1 MTSYPVIFDTT
12 RPEKFDRTQV
22 VIRILVVLLLS
33 ILAGAFGWLLGIVYL
48 AIPVIAAILISQK
61 GAEGY
66 LGEKGGV
73 NMTLLQ
79 WYFAIYSY
87 LLLLTDRFP
96 TDNPQNEIRFEVTPT
111 GSPTVGSAL
120 LRLIFS
126 IPSAIV
132 VGILGIAGFVVLI
145 IAVISVLIQE
155 QYSEGLY
162 NFQLGIMRWQARLM
176 GYHASLVDEYPPF
189 ALDTGHDESAP
200 AATMDAAPAPPAAEP
215 APPPPPEPAPPPP
228 SPEEPTQP

>member
-1 MTSYPVIFDTT
+1 MAQYPVTFEVD

-22 VIRILVVLLLS
+22 VIRILVILLLS

-48 AIPVIAAILISQK
+48 AVPVIAAILISQK
-61 GAEGY
+61 GSDAY
-66 LGEKGGV
+66 LAEKGGPV
-73 NMTLLQ
+73 LMLLR

-96 TDNPQNEIRFEVTPT
+96 TENPEQLVAFDVTPGGT
-111 GSPTVGSAL
+111 PSVGSAL
-120 LRLIFS
+120 LRLIYS

-132 VGILGIAGFVVLI
+132 VGLLGILGFVVVV

-155 QYSEGLY
+155 QYPEGLY

-176 GYHASLVDEYPPF
+176 GYHASLVSDYPPF
-189 ALDTGHDESAP
+189 ALDTGPQASTPPPASQAPAP
-200 AATMDAAPAPPAAEP
+200 AA
-215 APPPPPEPAPPPP
+215 
-228 SPEEPTQP
+228 SPEEPTQS

>member
-1 MTSYPVIFDTT
+1 MADYPVTFDVT

-22 VIRILVVLLLS
+22 VLRILVILILS
-33 ILAGAFGWLLGIVYL
+33 ILAGAFGWLMGIVYL
-48 AIPVIAAILISQK
+48 AVPVIAAILISQK
-61 GAEGY
+61 GGEAY
-66 LGEKGGV
+66 LREKGGPV
-73 NMTLLQ
+73 LTLLR

-96 TDNPQNEIRFEVTPT
+96 SEKPEELVTFDAAPN

-120 LRLIFS
+120 LRLIYS

-132 VGILGIAGFVVLI
+132 VGLLGIVGFVIVV

-155 QYSEGLY
+155 QYPEGLY

-176 GYHASLVDEYPPF
+176 GYHASLVQEYPPF
-189 ALDTGHDESAP
+189 ALDTGAQGV
-200 AATMDAAPAPPAAEP
+200 
-215 APPPPPEPAPPPP
+215 PPP
-228 SPEEPTQP
+228 SAAEAAPLPPSPDQPTQP

>member
-1 MTSYPVIFDTT
+1 MTAYPVVFDTT
-12 RPEKFDRTQV
+12 RPDKFDRTQV
-22 VIRILVVLLLS
+22 VLRILILV
-33 ILAGAFGWLLGIVYL
+33 ILAIFSVFVSGLLGLVYL
-48 AIPVIAAILISQK
+48 AVPVLAAVFISQK

-66 LGEKGGV
+66 LGEKGGTV
-73 NMTLLQ
+73 MTLLQ

-87 LLLLTDRFP
+87 FLLLTDRFP
-96 TDNPQNEIRFEVTPT
+96 TENPERSIRFDVAPT

-120 LRLIFS
+120 LRIIFS
-126 IPSAIV
+126 IPSAFV
-132 VGILGIAGFVVLI
+132 VGILGIAGFVVVI

-176 GYHASLVDEYPPF
+176 GYHASLVGEYPPF

-200 AATMDAAPAPPAAEP
+200 APSLDAAPAPPAES
-215 APPPPPEPAPPPP
+215 APPPP

>member
-1 MTSYPVIFDTT
+1 MAGYPVTFDVV

-22 VIRILVVLLLS
+22 VLRILVILILS
-33 ILAGAFGWLLGIVYL
+33 ILAGAFGWLMGIVYL
-48 AIPVIAAILISQK
+48 AVPVIAAILISQK
-61 GAEGY
+61 GGETY
-66 LGEKGGV
+66 LQEKGGPV
-73 NMTLLQ
+73 LTLLR

-96 TDNPQNEIRFEVTPT
+96 SEKPEELVTFDVTTD

-132 VGILGIAGFVVLI
+132 VGLLGIVGFVIVV
-145 IAVISVLIQE
+145 IAVIMVLIQE
-155 QYSEGLY
+155 QYPEGLY

-176 GYHASLVDEYPPF
+176 GYHASFVQEYPPF
-189 ALDTGHDESAP
+189 ALDTGPGS
-200 AATMDAAPAPPAAEP
+200 
-215 APPPPPEPAPPPP
+215 PPP
-228 SPEEPTQP
+228 SAVEPPPTPTEPTQPLGH